1 MAIVGPFPKRQSVP
15 VSKCSA
21 DVIVYEYLF
30 VCAVWRRRRHCTY
43 VLHVSVHLDAQR
55 YRYQSQST
63 TNVSLG
69 RVLQPTTPLPSLLAS
84 RSLLRPRDGADRRRR
99 RPGGALFS
107 LTLCLRSRI
116 PRPRPPRSQ
125 FRCTCMCVLRK
136 SILSSKQTPIRAS
149 QIQVPTSHFSASFHH
164 IHTRASR
171 YA

>member
-1 MAIVGPFPKRQSVP
+1 MIASRSLIISAPTQWRSWALSPKGRYVVP

-69 RVLQPTTPLPSLLAS
+69 RVLQPTPPLPSLLSS
-84 RSLLRPRDGADRRRR
+84 RSLLRPRDGADDVAEAHGF
-99 RPGGALFS
+99 P
-107 LTLCLRSRI
+107 LRSVSG
-116 PRPRPPRSQ
+116 P
-125 FRCTCMCVLRK
+125 
-136 SILSSKQTPIRAS
+136 
-149 QIQVPTSHFSASFHH
+149 
-164 IHTRASR
+164 ASR
-171 YA
+171 ARAPFSI